1 MKISPILGAGLGTAA
16 AVALIDQAAKWWILE
31 VVMQPPR
38 IIEVTPFFN
47 LMVGWNRGVS
57 FGLFNWDSIYNAW
70 VLSLTAA
77 VIVAVLAVWLS
88 RAERLWLGLAIGLVI
103 GGAVGNV
110 IDRVFREQRAVADF
124 LDFHVAGYHWP
135 AFNLADTGITLGAVM
150 LVLDSLFAP
159 PEKPKFEGGE
169 ETDEGQ

>member
-1 MKISPILGAGLGTAA
+1 MV
-16 AVALIDQAAKWWILE
+16 VALADQATKWWILE

-47 LMVGWNRGVS
+47 LLVGWNRGIS
-57 FGLFNWDSIYNAW
+57 FGMFNWDTAFNTW
-70 VLSLTAA
+70 VLPLLVL

-88 RAERLWLGLAIGLVI
+88 RAERLWLGFAIGLVI
-103 GGAVGNV
+103 GGAVGNI
-110 IDRVFREQRAVADF
+110 IDRVFRAQHAVADF

-135 AFNLADTGITLGAVM
+135 AFNLADSGITVGAVL
-150 LVLDSLFAP
+150 LVLDSLFVR
-159 PEKPKFEGGE
+159 PEKHKFKGGE